1 MYKRQRVAD
10 WSTQALCSVSHTG
23 SWRLWRT
30 AGPATCPP
38 RAAGHTAT
46 EPCSRTGSPGRCAWT
61 RLLANMAHVAT
72 LAISDTY
79 VHNSIQV
86 ISTLYK
92 MRNTNQYQCC
102 SLANFSW
109 SNNAVAEHT
118 QYYDCGPKGKSVQ
131 HTAVLKCSD
140 CSKTNMG
147 TVSVSGRTWGRVTL
161 YTLWCVLNPSLNG
174 EETAQLFQTV
184 LTKMVWNPFTLI
196 FLFMVKNIRACRLFQ
211 ITTLVLYTMLGVM
224 TTRVRL
230 HLHAPLWQSMLVN
243 SMVPSWHFL
252 GSSLYSLGR
261 PSGAYL

>member
-1 MYKRQRVAD
+1 MNNTVRHVSVTSSALVHRSHRAAAVSLSHLVCLERRNTWPWTRLCFLDSWRWKRYTTFFNTHQSVWTVQHKTKIKRTVELYKRQRVAD
-10 WSTQALCSVSHTG
+10 WSTQARCWVSHTG

-61 RLLANMAHVAT
+61 RLLANMAHVAP

-86 ISTLYK
+86 ISTLYE

-140 CSKTNMG
+140 CTAKQTWVLFRSLG
-147 TVSVSGRTWGRVTL
+147 ERGAVSHSTL
-161 YTLWCVLNPSLNG
+161 Y
-174 EETAQLFQTV
+174 
-184 LTKMVWNPFTLI
+184 
-196 FLFMVKNIRACRLFQ
+196 
-211 ITTLVLYTMLGVM
+211 
-224 TTRVRL
+224 
-230 HLHAPLWQSMLVN
+230 
-243 SMVPSWHFL
+243 
-252 GSSLYSLGR
+252 
-261 PSGAYL
+261 GAYWIPV